1 MRRVAV
7 MGGSC
12 TGKTTV
18 SRRLA
23 AALGVPHIE
32 LDALHH
38 GPGWQEA
45 PADVFQARVR
55 AAFEAAPDG
64 WVADGNYRSK
74 LGSLVLEATD
84 TAVFLDPPFLRTL
97 RRALSRTIRRTV
109 TREELWNGNT
119 EQIRHL
125 LRRDWIP
132 FWVIRTHRHYS
143 REIPARV
150 AEQPHLAL
158 IRVRSDAEVDAL
170 VQSSQATAAMSG
182 SSNGSELQKT
192 PPFVET

>member
-1 MRRVAV
+1 
-7 MGGSC
+7 MGGSS

-45 PADVFQARVR
+45 PADAFQASVR
-55 AAFEAAPDG
+55 AAFAAAPDG
-64 WVADGNYRSK
+64 WVVDGNYRSK
-74 LGSLVLEATD
+74 LGSLVLEAAD

-97 RRALSRTIRRTV
+97 WRALSRTIRRTF

-119 EQIRHL
+119 ERIRHV

-132 FWVIRTHRHYS
+132 FWVIRTHRNYS
-143 REIPARV
+143 REIPARA

-158 IRVRSDAEVDAL
+158 ICLRSDAEVDAL
-170 VQSSQATAAMSG
+170 VQSIQAIEPMSG
-182 SSNGSELQKT
+182 SSNGSDRQNT